1 MNVGVPLPPS
11 ITVTLNPSAVSLQGA
26 QETRHLDLKPYEVVR
41 ATVVEGGM
49 HKVELEMS
57 RQRLSAQT
65 KVPLKAGQKLQLQ
78 VVSTFP
84 HLELRILNQTLTK
97 HLMRTLH
104 LFGRNFDPAS
114 LAASVGKDGG
124 TSLEGLPQAARDVFL
139 QVSRTLAS
147 APQGL
152 TGNDIGQL
160 AQRLGLNLEA
170 MLGRGD
176 ADSATSNLKAALF
189 SLLEHHM
196 KDTSVREEIQRHIY
210 QIEMLQ
216 LCRARLAEQ
225 GIRFLPLPF
234 PFLNVGYVLQ
244 EQSGER
250 EQNGPEGQDE
260 ERCRLTLHLQ
270 MSELGNLEVRLL
282 AESEHLYLRVLCDGE
297 DTAGYIRERLGELRD
312 SMSSERSPA
321 ISVGTGAAD
330 PEKRLMELVAPDGE
344 SLFETTV

>member
-84 HLELRILNQTLTK
+84 HLELRILNQTLTR

-114 LAASVGKDGG
+114 LAAALGKDGG
-124 TSLEGLPQAARDVFL
+124 TSLEGLPQPARDVFL

-147 APQGL
+147 TPQGL
-152 TGNDIGQL
+152 TGDDIGQL

-176 ADSATSNLKAALF
+176 AGSAASTVKAALF

-196 KDTSVREEIQRHIY
+196 QDTPVREEIQRHIY
-210 QIEMLQ
+210 QLEMLQ

-234 PFLNVGYVLQ
+234 SFLNVGYVLQ
-244 EQSGER
+244 EQTDER
-250 EQNGPEGQDE
+250 EQGGSEGRDDE
-260 ERCRLTLHLQ
+260 RSRITLHLQ

-282 AESEHLYLRVLCDGE
+282 AENNQLYIRVLCDGE
-297 DTAGYIRERLGELRD
+297 NMAGFIRNRLDELRD

-330 PEKRLMELVAPDGE
+330 PQKRLMELVAPDGE
-344 SLFETTV
+344 SLFEMTV